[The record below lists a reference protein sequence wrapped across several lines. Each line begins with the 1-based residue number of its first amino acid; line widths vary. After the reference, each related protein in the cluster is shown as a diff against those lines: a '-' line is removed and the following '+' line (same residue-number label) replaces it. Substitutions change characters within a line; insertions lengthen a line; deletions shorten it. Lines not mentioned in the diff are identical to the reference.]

1 MQTWARPE
9 GNLQPVAQ
17 AFFIVLTNHQ
27 EWLQQNRKC
36 HEAGNAYVK
45 FTENQP
51 IQTSLPASSEDDN
64 PGRSIEFCEWFPVI
78 HESNFMF

>member
-27 EWLQQNRKC
+27 EWLQQNWKC

-51 IQTSLPASSEDDN
+51 IQTSLPASSE
-64 PGRSIEFCEWFPVI
+64 R
-78 HESNFMF
+78 